1 MNEQRRAS
9 RARVIYSGVVT
20 FNDQHSSI
28 ECVVRN
34 FSDDGARIEFEN
46 TAMLPDEIKLFIPKK
61 NRTYRA
67 RMVWAGTNTAGL
79 AFTAQS
85 RNEPFP
91 LDMARRLRRCE
102 TERRNLQ
109 NRISQPRSEH

>member
-9 RARVIYSGVVT
+9 RTRVIYSGVVA
-20 FNDQHSSI
+20 FNDRLSTI

-34 FSDDGARIEFEN
+34 FSDDGVRVEFEN
-46 TAMLPDEIKLFIPKK
+46 PALLPDEIDLFIPKK

-67 RMVWAGTNTAGL
+67 RMVWASENTAGL
-79 AFTAQS
+79 TFRSQS
-85 RNEPFP
+85 SNEPIQ

-102 TERRNLQ
+102 SERRELQ
-109 NRISQPRSEH
+109 SRLTQLLSER